1 MDDAHFGTLISKL
14 AERKIVPENKVTIS
28 LLFSNGKN
36 SDQLKSISETKNRG
50 SQFLGS

>member
-14 AERKIVPENKVTIS
+14 AKNKIMPENKATAP
-28 LLFSNGKN
+28 LLFSDGKTN
-36 SDQLKSISETKNRG
+36 DQLRAISETKNRG